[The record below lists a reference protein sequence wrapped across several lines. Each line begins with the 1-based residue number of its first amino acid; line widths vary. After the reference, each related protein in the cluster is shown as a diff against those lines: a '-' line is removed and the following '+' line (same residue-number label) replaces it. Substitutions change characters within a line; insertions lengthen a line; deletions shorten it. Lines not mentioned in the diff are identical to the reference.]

1 MAVETKKLRNKLL
14 RLARQEM
21 RRGDV
26 RAAHRRYQRL
36 TGVDPD
42 NPTFHL
48 RFADISARLGQK
60 SQAVE
65 AYLRAAML
73 FTRDAF
79 EEKAIATYRRALAL
93 DPDRVEVSERLAGVF
108 VRLGRPADAIT
119 TLQAAVS
126 ALEGGAR
133 SPIALRLER
142 RIAEIDPGNVPARL
156 RLAGRLER
164 EDMHQEAICE
174 FVESIVE
181 SACQG
186 APERIP
192 EAFRALVALEP
203 PEASGLSKLAA
214 DGSDE
219 AEALLDKL
227 DACRAYHDAL
237 EDLYRR
243 VSQAYRRRG
252 DRCGP
257 A

>member
-14 RLARQEM
+14 RLARQDM
-21 RRGDV
+21 RRGDL

-36 TGVDPD
+36 TGLDPD

-48 RFADISARLGQK
+48 RFADVSARLEMR

-65 AYLRAAML
+65 AYLRGATL

-79 EEKAIATYRRALAL
+79 EEKAIATYRRALEL
-93 DPDRVEVSERLAGVF
+93 DPDRVDVSELLAGVF

-133 SPIALRLER
+133 SAIALRLQR
-142 RIAEIDPGNVPARL
+142 RIAEIDPGDVPARL

-164 EDMHQEAICE
+164 EDMHQEAVCE

-192 EAFRALVALEP
+192 DAFRALVALEP
-203 PEASGLSKLAA
+203 PEASGLSKLAGDA
-214 DGSDE
+214 SDE
-219 AEALLDKL
+219 TEVLLDKL
-227 DACRAYHDAL
+227 DACRAYHDSL

-243 VSQAYRRRG
+243 VSRAYRRHVDRRG
-252 DRCGP
+252 SP
-257 A
+257 